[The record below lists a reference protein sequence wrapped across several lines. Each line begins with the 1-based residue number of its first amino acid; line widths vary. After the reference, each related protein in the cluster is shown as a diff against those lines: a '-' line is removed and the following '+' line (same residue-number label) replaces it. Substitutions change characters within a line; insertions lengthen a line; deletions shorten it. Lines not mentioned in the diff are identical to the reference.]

1 MKLTLFILSLVL
13 IIGGTNE
20 GFAQVASSLSNEVQ
34 PFHISDHPA
43 TAVYT
48 PLQSGGSFTVGTG
61 EQPLWQF
68 VQPAQEPLGDVA
80 RRYREEWKNAPK
92 SKVRLE
98 KVCISKTY

>member
-20 GFAQVASSLSNEVQ
+20 GFAQVSSLSNEVQ
-34 PFHISDHPA
+34 PFHMSDHPA
-43 TAVYT
+43 TAVYI

-61 EQPLWQF
+61 EQLLWQF

-80 RRYREEWKNAPK
+80 RRYRAEKENAPK

-98 KVCISKTY
+98 K

>member
-1 MKLTLFILSLVL
+1 MKMILFLLSLVL
-13 IIGGTNE
+13 IIGGTN
-20 GFAQVASSLSNEVQ
+20 GASAQVASGVSNEVQ
-34 PFHISDHPA
+34 PFHMSDHPA

-68 VQPAQEPLGDVA
+68 AQPAQEPLGDVA
-80 RRYREEWKNAPK
+80 RRYRAEHGNAPK

-98 KVCISKTY
+98 K

>member
-13 IIGGTNE
+13 IGGMNE
-20 GFAQVASSLSNEVQ
+20 GFAQVSSLSNEVQ
-34 PFHISDHPA
+34 PFHMSDHPA
-43 TAVYT
+43 TAVYV

-68 VQPAQEPLGDVA
+68 AQPAQEPLGDVA

-98 KVCISKTY
+98 R